1 MEQDCTTF
9 SLPGLS
15 CSTHLLPC
23 KVDVVSIRDVQ
34 QMKALALSEPGE
46 DSCAHKDSES
56 SLESRSEP
64 RTQLSTI
71 ILLQL
76 TLQS

>member
-1 MEQDCTTF
+1 MEQDCTIL

-15 CSTHLLPC
+15 CSTRLLPC
-23 KVDVVSIRDVQ
+23 KVDVVTTRDVQ
-34 QMKALALSEPGE
+34 QMKTLALSEPGE

-64 RTQLSTI
+64 RTQISTI

-76 TLQS
+76 IPQS